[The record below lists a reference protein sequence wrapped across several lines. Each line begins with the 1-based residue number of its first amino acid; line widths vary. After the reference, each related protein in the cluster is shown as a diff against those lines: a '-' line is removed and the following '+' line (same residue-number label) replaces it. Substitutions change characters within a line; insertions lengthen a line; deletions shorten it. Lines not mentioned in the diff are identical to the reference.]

1 MCVSSRFPSR
11 LATGALCALRAR
23 WLLQGEVHFTL
34 LMTSKLVG
42 DVKLVGPTINCEGTA
57 EFATGERRQNP
68 HVQSFAVAT
77 DAEGMQ
83 LLIDSGHVFKCYD
96 HFEDTIYYSEL
107 GSSAVILNAGYNLD
121 SFMVCAFVHHLP
133 VANASSPRQLRPL

>member
-1 MCVSSRFPSR
+1 M
-11 LATGALCALRAR
+11 
-23 WLLQGEVHFTL
+23 HFTE
-34 LMTSKLVG
+34 LMTNKLVG

-57 EFATGERRQNP
+57 EFTTGERRQNP

-83 LLIDSGHVFKCYD
+83 LLIEAGHVFKCYE

-121 SFMVCAFVHHLP
+121 SFMVCALVQHLP
-133 VANASSPRQLRPL
+133 GHSPCCPKHLRPL